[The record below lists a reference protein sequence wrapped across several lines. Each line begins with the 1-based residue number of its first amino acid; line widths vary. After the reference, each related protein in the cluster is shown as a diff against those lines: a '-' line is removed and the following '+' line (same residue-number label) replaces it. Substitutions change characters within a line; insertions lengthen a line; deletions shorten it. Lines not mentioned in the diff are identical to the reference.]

1 MDCNVF
7 PVLEYE
13 EPLYRPPCEAG
24 SLILQVTLGC
34 PHNQCLFCGMYKMK
48 KYRVRDPEEVKAD
61 LRKARLAYRHVESIF
76 LADGNTVAMN
86 SHKLEEIIRYA
97 RRLFPEA
104 RRISSYGGARFL
116 RGKSPEA
123 LKRLREAGLDVIYLG
138 LESGDDEILRRMRKG
153 VDSTG
158 MIEAARKVREAGIT
172 LSVYVLLGLGG
183 EDRWKEHA
191 ENTAR
196 VLNRMEPD
204 YIRPRTLYLM
214 PGIPLY
220 EEARRG
226 LFREASGETV
236 MRELRLMLERLEVE
250 AWFLCDHVSNYL
262 PLYGKLP
269 EDREKML
276 EMVDFALAHRE
287 EYLAPRHLTH
297 L

>member
-1 MDCNVF
+1 MI

-24 SLILQVTLGC
+24 SLIVQVTLGC
-34 PHNQCLFCGMYKMK
+34 PHNRCLFCGMYKMK
-48 KYRVRDPEEVKAD
+48 KYRVRDPEEIKAD
-61 LRKARLAYRHVESIF
+61 LRKARLAYPYVESIF

-86 SHKLEEIIRYA
+86 SRKLEEIIRYA
-97 RRLFPEA
+97 KRLFPEVK
-104 RRISSYGGARFL
+104 RISSYGGARFL
-116 RGKSPEA
+116 KGKPVEL
-123 LKRLREAGLDVIYLG
+123 LKRLREAGLDVIYFG
-138 LESGDDEILRRMRKG
+138 LESGDDEVLRRMRKG
-153 VDSTG
+153 VDSSG
-158 MIEAARKVREAGIT
+158 MLEAARRVKEAGIT

-183 EDRWKEHA
+183 EDRWREHA

-196 VLNRMEPD
+196 VLNQMKPD

-220 EEARRG
+220 DEVRKGA
-226 LFREASGETV
+226 FREASGETV
-236 MRELRLMLERLEVE
+236 MKELRVLLRELQVE

-262 PLYGKLP
+262 PLYGRLP
-269 EDREKML
+269 EDRERML
-276 EMVDFALAHRE
+276 EMVEHALSHRE